1 MGNALGVRFRADF
14 RANRSI
20 GSHSREA
27 AREPGLRCSSADHGY
42 QEQHQRQ
49 HQKNMNESIHH
60 VVGDQGQN
68 PQHQQY
74 DYRGF
79 QQEVPPGA
87 AEPKVKIT

>member
-1 MGNALGVRFRADF
+1 
-14 RANRSI
+14 
-20 GSHSREA
+20 
-27 AREPGLRCSSADHGY
+27 
-42 QEQHQRQ
+42 
-49 HQKNMNESIHH
+49 MNESTHH